1 MATPASIADG
11 MGTSAHQKPPC
22 HAATAALPT
31 AATAKNARLAR
42 STRGLSS
49 GRVNTCRYSSG
60 FASISGAS
68 CSFTGSAGK
77 LVESG
82 LRSVFDAFNSRAH
95 VSALIVRSRSGV
107 RLARLDRA
115 AKRRVGITA
124 IHQLDRSVP
133 NKAGVIAVGVCVFGS
148 NGRGHEAQGDGS
160 KDGAH
165 LQKVRLGA
173 GSFKGAASWA
183 AS

>member
-1 MATPASIADG
+1 MATPANIADG

-68 CSFTGSAGK
+68 CSFTGSAGE

-82 LRSVFDAFNSRAH
+82 LRSVFDAFNSRAY
-95 VSALIVRSRSGV
+95 VSAVIVRSRIGF

-115 AKRRVGITA
+115 AKCRVGVTA
-124 IHQLDRSVP
+124 IHKLNRAIAH
-133 NKAGVIAVGVCVFGS
+133 KAGVIAVGVRVLS
-148 NGRGHEAQGDGS
+148 RNGWGHEEQGDGC
-160 KDGAH
+160 KDRAH
-165 LQKVRLGA
+165 LQKVRPGA